1 MRVDRYVTMV
11 VNTVIRQL
19 VNIGVN
25 KGFNWLSRR
34 NPPKTPATP
43 AADARQR
50 QQARETA
57 KRARQAAKITRRLR

>member
-1 MRVDRYVTMV
+1 MSVNRYVTMV

-25 KGFNWLSRR
+25 KGFTWLSRR
-34 NPPKTPATP
+34 TPPKTPAAP

-57 KRARQAAKITRRLR
+57 KRARQAARITRRLR

>member
-1 MRVDRYVTMV
+1 MSVNRYVTMV

-25 KGFNWLSRR
+25 KGFTWLSRR
-34 NPPKTPATP
+34 NPPKTPAAP

-50 QQARETA
+50 QQDREG
-57 KRARQAAKITRRLR
+57 